1 MNFATSFVSGSVP
14 VTILTTHGD
23 IDASNYRELI
33 NVVKKLYQ
41 DGTRN
46 LLLDLGDTNFI
57 SSSGVVALHSITLML
72 NGGQPLNI
80 EDGWGSLREM
90 GQGLGAVQA
99 HLKLLNVRP
108 RVDRT
113 LDISGMK
120 PFYEIFSD
128 REAALASFQQEKK
141 TPATTV

>member
-1 MNFATSFVSGSVP
+1 MNLEVNFTSALVP

-33 NVVKKLYQ
+33 NAVKKLYQ
-41 DGTRN
+41 EGTRN
-46 LLLDLGDTNFI
+46 LLLDLSDTKFI

-80 EDGWGSLREM
+80 EDGWSALHEM
-90 GQGLGAVQA
+90 GQGLGAVQV
-99 HLKLLNVRP
+99 HLKMLNVQP

-128 REAALASFQQEKK
+128 RETALASFQPEK
-141 TPATTV
+141 TAPAATA